1 MLSARKCEVM
11 AVRFIRF
18 GTSRLD
24 GASLQETALAHQNFP
39 LIDIKTAAKWLG
51 VSVRTVRHWQAAG
64 LMPPRTQHG
73 HRCKYNKVD
82 ILAFKATRDEANSGR
97 KMKQVQR
104 GQAINES

>member
-1 MLSARKCEVM
+1 MVM
-11 AVRFIRF
+11 RFVVKSRICDCDRALQDAVRVHM
-18 GTSRLD
+18 S
-24 GASLQETALAHQNFP
+24 FP

-73 HRCKYNKVD
+73 HRWKYNKVD
-82 ILAFKATRDEANSGR
+82 ILAFKAKRDEANSAR